1 MTTHELDPRPLYR
14 DALTWVTTLIGNV
27 DADQMSLPTP
37 CPEFDVA
44 TLMSHQLAGVRRA
57 RTMGDGGDANT
68 VPFLLE
74 GLGEPTA
81 AYTGEATAALRSWEN
96 TEKLDTAVRAPWGT
110 VPGRAAVWAYVNET
124 LVHGWD
130 LAVATGQPFEA
141 DPAIVEPVLQAAV
154 RAFPRDNREFMPFD
168 EVTEPRDGA
177 GPTEQLANWSGRVS
191 TRWVGLGVGPG
202 QMTPTGR

>member
-1 MTTHELDPRPLYR
+1 MTTHDLDPRPLYR
-14 DALTWVTTLIGNV
+14 DALAWVTTLIDNV

-57 RTMGDGGDANT
+57 RTLGDGGDANT

-74 GLGEPTA
+74 GSGEPTA
-81 AYTGEATAALRSWEN
+81 AYEGEATAARRSWEN
-96 TEKLDTAVRAPWGT
+96 AETLDTVVRAPWGT

-141 DPAIVEPVLQAAV
+141 DPAIVEPVLLAAV
-154 RAFPRDNREFMPFD
+154 RAIPSDTRDFMPFD
-168 EVTEPRDGA
+168 EAAEPRDGA
-177 GPTEQLANWSGRVS
+177 GPTERLANWSGRVS
-191 TRWVGLGVGPG
+191 TRWVGLVERRDPE
-202 QMTPTGR
+202 TVTGR